1 MRATAGRLLAETGL
15 ATEALLDINPGRI
28 GTRWRGIPIL
38 SPDRLADHRDEWL
51 GRGFR
56 ILAAVASRGARE
68 QIRAALRDLGLRE
81 GNEFL
86 MVA

>member
-1 MRATAGRLLAETGL
+1 MRLLAEASLT
-15 ATEALLDINPGRI
+15 THALLDINPGRI

-38 SPDRLADHRDEWL
+38 SPDRLADYRDEWL

-56 ILAAVASRGARE
+56 ILAAVASRGARQE
-68 QIRAALRDLGLRE
+68 IRAALRDLDLRE
-81 GNEFL
+81 GVEFL